1 MELLLE
7 RIEKKSKYTVG
18 RLCVIK
24 RVDDEY
30 LASEEKEFLFDTL
43 EPKFVQITGG
53 KRLLKRK
60 AAITPGR
67 YPVVITYSQEYDEWL
82 PLILGVRKFKDVRI
96 IMGKTVEDIKS
107 GVIIG
112 MYHGNGRI
120 VNSPN
125 SVYNLKQSIVMAK
138 ARGEAIFITIK
149 N

>member
-1 MELLLE
+1 MELILE
-7 RIEKKSKYTVG
+7 RIEKESQYTVG
-18 RLCVIK
+18 RLSIIK

-30 LASEEKEFLFDTL
+30 LASEEKDFLFDTL
-43 EPKFVQITGG
+43 EPKCVQINGG

-82 PLILGVRKFKDVRI
+82 PLILGVPKFKDVRI
-96 IMGKTVEDIKS
+96 IMGKTVEDIQS
-107 GVIIG
+107 GIIIG

-125 SVYNLKQSIVMAK
+125 SVYNLKQSIVIAK
-138 ARGEAIFITIK
+138 ARGEAIFIKIK

>member
-30 LASEEKEFLFDTL
+30 LAREEKEFLFDTL
-43 EPKFVQITGG
+43 EPKCVQINGDR
-53 KRLLKRK
+53 RLLKRK
-60 AAITPGR
+60 AAITPGH
-67 YPVVITYSQEYDEWL
+67 YPIVITYSQEYDEWL

-107 GVIIG
+107 GIIIG
-112 MYHGNGRI
+112 MYQGDGRI

-125 SVYNLKQSIVMAK
+125 CVYNLKHSIVMAK
-138 ARGEAIFITIK
+138 AKGEGVWLTVM
-149 N
+149 

>member
-1 MELLLE
+1 MELILE
-7 RIEKKSKYTVG
+7 RIEKESQDTVG
-18 RLCVIK
+18 RLSIIK

-30 LASEEKEFLFDTL
+30 LASEEKDFLFDTL
-43 EPKFVQITGG
+43 EPKCVQINGDR
-53 KRLLKRK
+53 RLLKRK
-60 AAITPGR
+60 AAITPGH
-67 YPVVITYSQEYDEWL
+67 YPIVITYSQEYDEWL
-82 PLILGVRKFKDVRI
+82 PLILGVPKFKDVRI

-107 GVIIG
+107 GIIIG
-112 MYHGNGRI
+112 MYHGDGRI